1 MGNFLNLSLDEQWSC
16 INPHIKSEIDFK
28 EHSNL
33 ITKRTYKACIKK
45 ILGYRQTKRTEE
57 NVKIMY
63 NDKWVSRDSKSEIV
77 EGGYVS
83 VKWNSNEFVLGG
95 LGMRKLQTLRIMKLI
110 EKTKPKS
117 VLDVGCGNGE
127 RVLQLA
133 CRFPKIQFTG
143 LELTSGGIQTAENIQ
158 NLDQLPD
165 PLINI
170 SPQPLLDLTAH
181 KSANF
186 VCSSAKKI
194 PFDDKSF
201 DLVYTSL
208 SLEQMETIRQEAL
221 KEIFRVTI
229 KYSSFY
235 EAFKDYNN
243 KLPQLAYIF
252 YKNYFKGSLKE
263 LSNLGY
269 KIIDVIDEIPQ
280 KTYMNAV
287 FVIVQK

>member
-1 MGNFLNLSLDEQWSC
+1 MSKFLNLSLDEQWSC

-143 LELTSGGIQTAENIQ
+143 LELTNGGIQTAENIQ